1 MNIQSLIETG
11 RLPATT
17 CEEKVWIVSI
27 DPDLAKLLLEYNF
40 ANNRAPSKVHINK
53 LAGDMTAGNWSI
65 SNDAIAVGNDGRFL
79 NGQHRLHAVVQSNT
93 TQKFIF
99 LYGVDP
105 ESAQKFD
112 VGKKRTMAQRIS
124 VSGTQIGEK
133 ECAVIRNAMNDYEKN
148 YVGTI
153 QYADR
158 KDDDLVREVYSKHY
172 LVLREL
178 RGQQQT
184 GHNFY
189 WAAALKMHAEMLH
202 YSANR
207 NFAHGMAPMERCKLW
222 IDLVNYGYSKD
233 GISVGPAELAA
244 IKLREMKKRKTEENN
259 GRSVDVV
266 FWTTKDAW
274 RFTMS
279 AAYRFMLGEEA
290 KGLTKY
296 KRDPFHNFID
306 MPNCNFEG

>member
-17 CEEKVWIVSI
+17 CEEKVWIVNI

-40 ANNRAPSKVHINK
+40 ANNRAPSKPYINK
-53 LAGDMTAGNWSI
+53 LAGDMTAGSWSI
-65 SNDAIAVGNDGRFL
+65 SNDAIAVGSDGRFL
-79 NGQHRLHAVVQSNT
+79 NGQHRLQAVVQSNT

-158 KDDDLVREVYSKHY
+158 KDDDLVREVYSKHC